1 MSLKAVFRTDASL
14 DIGTGHVMRCLT
26 LADALRN
33 QGVECHFI
41 CREYPGHLVSRI
53 RAAGHEVHP
62 LPLIQLWEHATG
74 GSDVMMLAHA
84 EWLGTSQ
91 EQDAEACMPI
101 LRSLYPDWLIV
112 DHYALDVR
120 WEAVQRPY
128 CRELMVIDDLADRKH
143 DCDSLL
149 DQTFG
154 RQDEDYQPLV
164 PQRCTLLCGSQYA
177 LLRPEFAQWRPYSL
191 ARREDQELKHLL
203 IAMGGVDRDNATGQI
218 LDALAPGSLP
228 KDCRVSIVMGEHAPW
243 LNEVRLKA
251 NMLPWSASVLV
262 GVSGMAQLMADS
274 DLAIGAGGATS
285 WERCCLGLPAL
296 MVVVADNQRTVALN
310 LEQFGAVRIVSHRLL
325 DDRDFTA
332 RHLRELQV
340 DPQAM
345 ASMTH
350 AAASAVD
357 GKGVE
362 RIVHVLCR
370 GQ

>member
-14 DIGTGHVMRCLT
+14 EIGTGHVMRCLT
-26 LADALRN
+26 LADALRD
-33 QGVECHFI
+33 QGVKCHFI
-41 CREYPGHLVSRI
+41 CREHPGHLMSRI

-62 LPLIQLWEHATG
+62 LPLVRLWEHATG
-74 GSDVMMLAHA
+74 GLDVTMLAHA

-91 EQDAEACMPI
+91 EQDAEACMLI

-128 CRELMVIDDLADRKH
+128 CRKLMVIDDLTDRKH
-143 DCDSLL
+143 DCDFLL

-164 PQRCTLLCGSQYA
+164 PQRCMLLCGSQYA

-191 ARREDQELKHLL
+191 ARREGQELKHLL
-203 IAMGGVDRDNATGQI
+203 IAMGGVDRDNATGRI
-218 LDALAPGSLP
+218 LDALMPGSLP
-228 KDCRVSIVMGEHAPW
+228 KDCRVSVVMGEHAPW

-262 GVSGMAQLMADS
+262 GVAGMAQLMADS

-285 WERCCLGLPAL
+285 WERCCLGLPTAL
-296 MVVVADNQRTVALN
+296 MVLAENQKKASIELERMGAVSILDDNQ
-310 LEQFGAVRIVSHRLL
+310 LEASVRAFLL
-325 DDRDFTA
+325 RVCIPGFLEGFSKNSSSVT
-332 RHLRELQV
+332 
-340 DPQAM
+340 
-345 ASMTH
+345 
-350 AAASAVD
+350 D
-357 GKGVE
+357 GRGVE
-362 RIVHVLCR
+362 RVLELISM
-370 GQ
+370 GG